1 MIDILKL
8 EGFKEKSASNL
19 LREIAAARSV
29 NDFQVLAALNIP
41 NIGVNVAKVILAGYT
56 IQELRGLSIE
66 KLSEINGIG
75 PERAGAIS
83 RELAAQQDFL
93 NELLE
98 CVEVKQTKGVSSA
111 NLPKICFTGKM
122 PEQRSYYENMATR
135 RGFEPVDAV
144 TQELSLLVAADVSA
158 SGGKLDKARKAG
170 IRIIALED
178 WLNSASAAPVAA
190 PEPEPFKNSE
200 DSSTGI
206 PKEQGFFN
214 F

>member
-1 MIDILKL
+1 
-8 EGFKEKSASNL
+8 

-29 NDFQVLAALNIP
+29 SDFQVLAALNIP
-41 NIGVNVAKVILAGYT
+41 NIGVNVAKAILAGYT
-56 IQELRGLSIE
+56 ILELSGLSIE
-66 KLSEINGIG
+66 NLSEINGIG
-75 PERAGAIS
+75 PERAGAIF

-98 CVEVKQTKGVSSA
+98 CVEVKQTKGVSNA

-122 PEQRSYYENMATR
+122 PEQRSYYEELAR
-135 RGFEPVDAV
+135 QKGFEPVDAV

-158 SGGKLDKARKAG
+158 AGGKLDKARKAD
-170 IRIIALED
+170 IQIISLDD
-178 WLNSASAAPVAA
+178 WLKSGNAVPAA
-190 PEPEPFKNSE
+190 PEPEPVATE

-206 PKEQGFFN
+206 PKEQGCFN